1 MFIPEMSADYSNTDF
16 YTREEMAMLA
26 ELAADG
32 SFQGQ
37 RMPRI
42 FRHAAMQLQN
52 SLERPMSG
60 AEPRSE
66 RNWTYP
72 APAID
77 FGRSGRKRRYE
88 DDPVDYYD
96 PPRREPLIPS
106 FDRSRGRARNGPPP
120 RRNDW
125 EAPTPYDPYQP
136 ELVPMPP
143 SRATPPAFA
152 RSKPHGDR
160 DFDSSESAGS
170 GKHMNSV
177 LMVYGIDQ
185 SRFNCDKLFNLFCVY
200 GTCLRIKFLKAKPD
214 TCMVEMGLP
223 SESALIIEHLNGI
236 ELFGHKLLFQ
246 PSKQKTITSVE
257 EPFKMPDQTLS
268 FVDYSNNKNQR
279 FSDVRAARKNRI
291 LPPSRQ
297 LYWFDAPPGITEHG
311 IQKIFEMKR
320 ASTPVAVTKFNI
332 KTEKVAV
339 GTCDF
344 SSVEAATEAL
354 MLCNH
359 AKVQLSQKSDTF
371 VLKLAYSGSFETSR
385 SFRA

>member
-1 MFIPEMSADYSNTDF
+1 MSADNSNTDF
-16 YTREEMAMLA
+16 YSREEMAMLA

-42 FRHAAMQLQN
+42 FRHAAVQLQN
-52 SLERPMSG
+52 SLER
-60 AEPRSE
+60 
-66 RNWTYP
+66 
-72 APAID
+72 
-77 FGRSGRKRRYE
+77 
-88 DDPVDYYD
+88 
-96 PPRREPLIPS
+96 
-106 FDRSRGRARNGPPP
+106 
-120 RRNDW
+120 
-125 EAPTPYDPYQP
+125 
-136 ELVPMPP
+136 
-143 SRATPPAFA
+143 
-152 RSKPHGDR
+152 SKPQGDR

-170 GKHMNSV
+170 GKHKNCV

-246 PSKQKTITSVE
+246 SSNQKSIIPID
-257 EPFKMPDQTLS
+257 EPFKMPDQSLS
-268 FVDYSNNKNQR
+268 FVDYSNNENQR

-320 ASTPVAVTKFNI
+320 ASTPTAVTKFNI
-332 KTEKVAV
+332 NTEKVAEY
-339 GTCDF
+339 G
-344 SSVEAATEAL
+344 
-354 MLCNH
+354 
-359 AKVQLSQKSDTF
+359 
-371 VLKLAYSGSFETSR
+371 
-385 SFRA
+385 